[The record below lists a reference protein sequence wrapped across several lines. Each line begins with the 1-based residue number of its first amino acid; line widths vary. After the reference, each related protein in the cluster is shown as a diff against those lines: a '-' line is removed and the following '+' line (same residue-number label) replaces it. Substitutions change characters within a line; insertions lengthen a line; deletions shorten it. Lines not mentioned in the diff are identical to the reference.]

1 MSTPSELFD
10 LTGLSAIVIGG
21 TGVLCGAMASGLA
34 AAGASVILVGR
45 NEAKA
50 KERLDAADTLA
61 TLFDEYGLLTDDI
74 LKEDL
79 DKALRAAVRGRLNED
94 FEEDDEGEI
103 YDSDDY

>member
-1 MSTPSELFD
+1 MISESHEFLIE
-10 LTGLSAIVIGG
+10 LWARMKSHI
-21 TGVLCGAMASGLA
+21 
-34 AAGASVILVGR
+34 
-45 NEAKA
+45 NA

-94 FEEDDEGEI
+94 FEEDDEGGI